1 MKKSRFY
8 LDAVLVG
15 VLGVA
20 VLGTT
25 MALSRRA
32 PDYAFFDP
40 IIDVKHLIDTRFV
53 GEVDGDE
60 LQRAAIDGMLGA
72 LNDPFSSYVPASAAA
87 QFTRDLTGEYVGIG
101 AQIMVRDGWLTIV
114 SPLEDSPAY
123 RAGVMADDR
132 VVEIEGQSTFG
143 KTADECVDLLLGEEG
158 TPVELLIE
166 RAGDRFTIEIVREQI
181 RTRSVRGVLRDP
193 ESPEA
198 WNYFVDPERRIAYV
212 RITQFTPG
220 VADELKQ
227 ALRQINATEG
237 SLGGLIL
244 DVRNNP
250 GGVLDEAVR
259 VADLFLDGG
268 VVVTTRG
275 RAAGERAYSASAS
288 GTLPDFPLVVLING
302 ASASASEVVAGALA
316 DHSRAIALGTRSFG
330 KGSVQSVYALPTR
343 SDGSRLKLTEQYY
356 YLPSGRLLHRKD
368 DSIVWGVDPT
378 EGFFVPLTNE
388 QTIEMFIARRDL
400 DVIRAAEPDN
410 GREVP
415 QEPLAIAEQ
424 LKDPQLDAA
433 IRALIA
439 RVDSGQWLA
448 TGEPGLTGAEQITEE
463 LVEARR
469 ARERMLRQLQGLERR
484 IETLQAGASDPDAA
498 VSADLWDDNIEIAGG
513 RLEVFGPDG
522 ERIANLRITDNR
534 LERWLIDAGVRPID
548 GDEEDSGEDAETP
561 ELQESTP

>member
-123 RAGVMADDR
+123 RAGIMADDR

-143 KTADECVDLLLGEEG
+143 KTADECVELLLGEEG

-166 RAGDRFTIEIVREQI
+166 RGGDRFTIEIVREQI

-193 ESPEA
+193 EDPEA
-198 WNYFVDPERRIAYV
+198 WNYFVDPDRRIAYI
-212 RITQFTPG
+212 RITQFTPS
-220 VADELKQ
+220 VAEELRQ
-227 ALRQINATEG
+227 ALARINAADG

-268 VVVTTRG
+268 VVVSTKG
-275 RAAGERAYSASAS
+275 RAVGERAYSASAS

-316 DHSRAIALGTRSFG
+316 DHDRAIAIGTRSFG

-368 DSIVWGVDPT
+368 ESVVWGVDPT
-378 EGFFVPLTNE
+378 EGFFVPVTNE
-388 QTIEMFIARRDL
+388 QAMEMFIARRDL

-415 QEPLAIAEQ
+415 EGPLAIAEQ

-433 IRALIA
+433 VRALIA
-439 RVDSGQWLA
+439 RVDTGQWKA
-448 TGEPGLTGAEQITEE
+448 TGEPGITGAEQITQE

-469 ARERMLRQLQGLERR
+469 MRERMLRQLQGLERR

-498 VSADLWDDNIEIAGG
+498 FSADLWDDNIEIAGG
-513 RLEVFGPDG
+513 RLEVYGPDG
-522 ERIANLRITDNR
+522 ERIATLSITDNR
-534 LERWLIDAGVRPID
+534 LERWLIDAGVRPM
-548 GDEEDSGEDAETP
+548 EDAESP